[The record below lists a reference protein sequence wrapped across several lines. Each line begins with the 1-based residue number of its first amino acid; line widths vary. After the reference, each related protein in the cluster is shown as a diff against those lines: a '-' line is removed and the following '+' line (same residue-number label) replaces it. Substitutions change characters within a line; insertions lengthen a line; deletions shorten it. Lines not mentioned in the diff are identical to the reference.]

1 MIELLTI
8 MSHQVVNQLLLSIR
22 ENIYSTICDEYTSCS
37 NKEFLTF
44 CLRWLNNNL
53 DVIEH
58 FLDFSK
64 IPDIK
69 SITIM
74 SVIKDIII
82 ILQLEFDKCHR
93 QCYDGASNI
102 IGEKSGVAQQIKVMQ
117 PKAHFMHYHGHSV

>member
-69 SITIM
+69 SINV
-74 SVIKDIII
+74 S
-82 ILQLEFDKCHR
+82 
-93 QCYDGASNI
+93 Y
-102 IGEKSGVAQQIKVMQ
+102 
-117 PKAHFMHYHGHSV
+117 